1 MSSTSVLHHTQQT
14 SIWAFQALRNLSG
27 RQAAVYNLI
36 RHHGPISNLEL
47 AERIGLPINSITP
60 RTNELVAKGLVREG
74 KRGVSPITGR
84 TVIMWEVSE

>member
-14 SIWAFQALRNLSG
+14 SIWALQALRDLTG
-27 RQAAVYNLI
+27 RQAAVYNFI
-36 RHHGPISNLEL
+36 RHHGPISNLEI

-60 RTNELVAKGLVREG
+60 RVFELRAKGLVREAE
-74 KRGVSPITGR
+74 RGVSPITGR